1 MKPGDFV
8 RVKVHNVLGNV
19 DRFTLWEGIVISCVS
34 YPPNTYD
41 VTRNIRLLVS
51 TGELRDLVLLIGDEW
66 EVLSEVG

>member
-8 RVKVHNVLGNV
+8 RVKVHNVFGNGN
-19 DRFTLWEGIVISCVS
+19 RFTLWEGIVISYVS
-34 YPPNTYD
+34 CPPNTYD

-51 TGELRDLVLLIGDEW
+51 TGELRDLALLIGDEW